1 MTNARFTRRHYEAL
15 AETISE
21 SLVIDGNDG
30 NPLGLVIGLMDMLER
45 DNPKFSRA
53 RFIDACKL
61 RDWVRHRYTGSNA
74 D

>member
-21 SLVIDGNDG
+21 SLVIDGTDG
-30 NPLGLVIGLMDMLER
+30 NPLGFLIGLMDMFER
-45 DNPKFSRA
+45 DNARFSRA

-61 RDWVRHRYTGSNA
+61 GIDTPEVTRIK
-74 D
+74 